1 MTGPHNKIIAAAA
14 KAELAPLGFKRQGQS
29 RLWIKDHGFWLNVV
43 GFKPSRWS
51 VTVDLD
57 NAAHW
62 IWGGAGFMSLN
73 YIMSGGPYTEF
84 EDEDQFG
91 AAVSDIA
98 RSAAAKAQEIDSKFE
113 SFEAI
118 AQYVIAEAN
127 ESERMCPSWFGYYAG
142 VASGISGDLLE
153 AERFL
158 RNITDE
164 RVIPRAGRFLSA
176 INTSSA
182 FREQANDIVT
192 EQRAALKLPPL
203 AQRPF

>member
-1 MTGPHNKIIAAAA
+1 MTGPHNKIIASAA
-14 KAELAPLGFKRQGQS
+14 KAELAPLGFRRQGQS

-73 YIMSGGPYTEF
+73 YIMSGGPYTEYR
-84 EDEDQFG
+84 DEDQFG
-91 AAVSDIA
+91 AAVTDIA
-98 RSAAAKAQEIDSKFE
+98 RSAAAKAQEIDDKFG
-113 SFEAI
+113 SFETI

-127 ESERMCPSWFGYYAG
+127 ESERMRPSWFGYYAG
-142 VASGISGDLLE
+142 VACGISGDLQN

-164 RVIPRAGRFLSA
+164 RVIPRAERFLSA
-176 INTSSA
+176 MDTPGT
-182 FREQANDIVT
+182 FREKANDIVI
-192 EQRAALKLPPL
+192 EQRVALKLPPL
-203 AQRPF
+203 AQKPF